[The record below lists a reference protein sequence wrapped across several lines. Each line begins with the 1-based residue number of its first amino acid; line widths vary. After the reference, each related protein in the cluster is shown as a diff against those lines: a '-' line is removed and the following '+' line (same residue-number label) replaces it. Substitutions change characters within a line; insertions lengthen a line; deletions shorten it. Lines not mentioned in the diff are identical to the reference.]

1 MNPIRQY
8 HHVLAGAVRVLLL
21 LVCLAPLVVSPPTL
35 FPFVVGKALFARG
48 LIEVAFAGLAA
59 AGAVRA
65 GAPAAA
71 VVDTGG
77 AAGVAGGV
85 AAGVLDGGESD
96 AEFVVD
102 L

>member
-8 HHVLAGAVRVLLL
+8 HDALAGAVRVLLL

-48 LIEVAFAGLAA
+48 LIEVAFALAA